1 MTTLLHTADW
11 HLGKSFHRFAEAP
24 GLQAELRRA
33 RLDAIDRLGVAARE
47 VGAAAILVAGDVF
60 HTSEV
65 DDQVVVAALD
75 RIGRLGVP
83 VVAIPGNHDHAG
95 PGTIWQRPTFARHC
109 ERLAPN
115 LQVVLDAP
123 RCVPIGDVDVVAAP
137 VLQRLHRQSLAAL
150 GAVGSRQGCARVG
163 LVHGA
168 CHEFAEDDASR
179 ALDLAGEARAELSYL
194 ALGDY
199 HRQQRVA
206 GLHCPA
212 AYAGSHE
219 PDGFPSHH
227 QAGERTGT
235 CLVVEIAGPG
245 RVQVRPMPLA
255 GGLRWVRLVRAL
267 QDDAALAVFA
277 AELQELAAGR
287 VQSTLVSLDLDGSRL
302 GYAAARRLDELC
314 SELRPLYLH
323 LERQGEVA
331 LQPSADELQAMQG
344 WPGLA
349 GLAAQ
354 RLQAQAEGDAIA
366 PLALARLFALVQGG
380 DA

>member
-1 MTTLLHTADW
+1 MTILLHTADW
-11 HLGKSFHRFAEAP
+11 HLGKSFHRFAESP
-24 GLQAELRRA
+24 GLQADLRRA
-33 RLDAIDRLGVAARE
+33 RLDGIDRLGVVARE
-47 VGAAAILVAGDVF
+47 VGAAAVLVAGDVF

-75 RIGRLGVP
+75 RIGRLAVP

-115 LQVVLDAP
+115 LRVVLDAP
-123 RCVPIGDVDVVAAP
+123 QAVAVGDVDVIAAP
-137 VLQRLHRQSLAAL
+137 VLQRLHRQSVAEL
-150 GAVGSRQGCARVG
+150 GAVASRPGRARVG

-179 ALDLAGEARAELSYL
+179 ALDLAGEARAELTYL

-199 HRQQRVA
+199 HRQQRLE
-206 GLHCPA
+206 GLHCQA
-212 AYAGSHE
+212 FYAGSHE

-227 QAGERTGT
+227 QAGERVGT
-235 CLVVEIAGPG
+235 CLVVDVAGPG
-245 RVQVRPMPLA
+245 RVQVVPRPLV

-267 QDDAALAVFA
+267 QDDAALAVLA
-277 AELQELAAGR
+277 AELQALAAGQ
-287 VQSTLVSLDLDGSRL
+287 VQSTLASLDLGGSRL
-302 GYAAARRLDELC
+302 GYAAARQLDALC
-314 SELRPLYLH
+314 AELRPLFVH
-323 LERQGEVA
+323 LERLGEVA
-331 LQPSADELQAMQG
+331 LQPNADELLAMQG

-349 GLAAQ
+349 GHAAQ
-354 RLQAQAEGDAIA
+354 RLQAQAGDDPVAQ
-366 PLALARLFALVQGG
+366 LALARLFALLQAG